1 MSQNLNWK
9 FKAWRR
15 VLEKLENVFA
25 VNTKLSQLLLSL
37 SMHYRNL
44 MLSTAVLRVKQ
55 LQVTATQNVL

>member
-25 VNTKLSQLLLSL
+25 VNTKLSQLFLSL
-37 SMHYRNL
+37 SQFNAFDGCAM
-44 MLSTAVLRVKQ
+44 S
-55 LQVTATQNVL
+55 